1 MKGKIVDVNYQ
12 RSFAIFEGPIG
23 DYGYFEILGSDN
35 LERDDVII
43 GNLNSAGREVIIK
56 DSTGERTNVF
66 IEDFGMSLQVA
77 LSQVFGN

>member
-1 MKGKIVDVNYQ
+1 MKGRIVDVNYQ
-12 RSFAIFEGPIG
+12 RGLAVFEDPIG

-43 GNLNSAGREVIIK
+43 GNLNSLGREVIIK
-56 DSTGERTNVF
+56 DNAGERIDVF
-66 IEDFGMSLQVA
+66 IEDYGMSLQAA